1 MLNTCQK
8 LLSRD
13 SGKSIRDVVFFIG
26 LYFYLWLGV
35 DLCLIYYG
43 VGTVAN
49 FPTFFRDWGFLRDHL
64 SYPGGL
70 IEYISAFLAQFFYYS
85 WAGAIVA
92 TLQVWLISVCT
103 EYILKAIG
111 ASRLRWVRF
120 VPAILLL
127 ATYIRY
133 TYYFDS
139 AAALLVALFF
149 VCLYLRTALKDS
161 LFNSAVYVFLS
172 AIVYTIAGGAYLL
185 FAVLCV
191 IYELFLRRRRAMGAA
206 YVLLSL
212 VVIYVEGIVLF
223 GVSMGDAFAN
233 LLPVSWKILGTEN
246 PFETVVMVC
255 IVYGL
260 VPAVLLAVGLSRM
273 AGLRSKTKLV
283 KQKGKGR
290 RKAHRTSG
298 GAVQKLRIWYSATP
312 VRRWCVGTS
321 LLLVVA
327 GASVFVFHDSE
338 RKALFELDYYTYRG
352 LWPEVLQRAQYSPN
366 NYVMIYAVNMA
377 LYHTGRLGDEMFR
390 HHQSTHTLFLTSE
403 EVLEAWWKRFGVFFE
418 LGCINS
424 AEHALIESLGSNTER
439 PVILKRLA
447 LVNMVKGDI
456 DTAGVYLRAL
466 SKTLFDAD
474 WAHNYLSRLK
484 SDSVLSTDQVIQQ
497 TRELIVEQDD
507 IWQFSENE
515 TLLLDLLERNRRNKM
530 AFEYLMAWF
539 LLTRQLDKFVENIGR
554 LDDFKYTRIP
564 RHYEEAILLYSYARR
579 RRVDLHGRQIS
590 SESRQSFSEFNRI
603 LSFYDSN
610 TQAAYNHLARKY
622 GNSYYFYHVYE
633 LSGMKK

>member
-1 MLNTCQK
+1 M
-8 LLSRD
+8 SRD

-35 DLCLIYYG
+35 DVRLIYYG

-49 FPTFFRDWGFLRDHL
+49 FPTFFQDWGFLRDHL

-70 IEYISAFLAQFFYYS
+70 IEYVSAFLAQFFYYS
-85 WAGAIVA
+85 WAGAIIV

-127 ATYIRY
+127 VTYTEY

-139 AAALLVALFF
+139 AAALLAALLF

-191 IYELFLRRRRAMGAA
+191 IYELFFSRRRAMGAA
-206 YVLLSL
+206 YVLLS
-212 VVIYVEGIVLF
+212 VAIIYVEGIVLF

-246 PFETVVMVC
+246 PFETVVVTC
-255 IVYGL
+255 IAYGL
-260 VPAVLLAVGLSRM
+260 VPIVLFAVGLSRM
-273 AGLRSKTKLV
+273 GGPGPKAKSVG
-283 KQKGKGR
+283 QKGKGQ
-290 RKAHRTSG
+290 RKAHRRSG
-298 GAVQKLRIWYSATP
+298 GVSRKLSAWCNATP
-312 VRRWCVGTS
+312 VRRWCAGTS

-327 GASVFVFHDSE
+327 GTSVFICHESE
-338 RKALFELDYYTYRG
+338 QKALFELDYYTYRG
-352 LWPEVLQRAQYSPN
+352 LWPEVLERAQYSPN

-377 LYHTGRLGDEMFR
+377 LYNTGQLGDEMFR
-390 HHQSTHTLFLTSE
+390 HHQNRHTLFLTSE

-439 PVILKRLA
+439 PVILRRLA
-447 LVNMVKGDI
+447 LLNIVKGDI
-456 DTAGVYLRAL
+456 DTARVYLRAL
-466 SKTLFDAD
+466 GKTLFDAD
-474 WAHNYLSRLK
+474 WANNYLFALK
-484 SDSVLSTDQVIQQ
+484 SDSDLSRDRFIQQ
-497 TRELIVEQDD
+497 MRELIVEDD
-507 IWQFSENE
+507 AIWQFPENE
-515 TLLLDLLERNRRNKM
+515 PLLLDLLEKNRHNKM
-530 AFEYLMAWF
+530 AFEYLMAWY
-539 LLTRQLDKFVENIGR
+539 LLTRQLDKFVGNLGR
-554 LDDFKYTRIP
+554 MDDFGYTRIP

-579 RRVDLHGRQIS
+579 RTVDLNGRQIS
-590 SESRQSFSEFNRI
+590 SESQQSFSEFNRI
-603 LSFYDSN
+603 LSMYASN
-610 TQAAYNHLARKY
+610 TQAAYNHLSSKY
-622 GNSYYFYHVYE
+622 GDTYYFYHVYE
-633 LSGMKK
+633 LSGMK